1 MIVAGAEKMKVSVQQ
16 STMVRPSSDTP
27 NRILW
32 SSDLDLLVPMFH
44 VQTVY
49 FYKPNGSSMFFETQ
63 VLKDALSDVLVPFY
77 PAAGRMGKNDDG
89 RIEIHCNGEGI
100 LFVEAET
107 SCFIDD
113 LGDFTDSSKL
123 LPSCPGGRLFR
134 WDLFIST
141 RRVAGIHCLAVI
153 KNNMLLCYELFIFHG
168 TQNRIPPDL
177 PFFLDHALKI
187 HSDMD
192 FI

>member
-1 MIVAGAEKMKVSVQQ
+1 MIVAGAEKMKVNVQQ
-16 STMVRPSSDTP
+16 STMVRPSRDTP

-77 PAAGRMGKNDDG
+77 PAAGRMGKNEDG

-123 LPSCPGGRLFR
+123 LPLVPEVDYSGG
-134 WDLFIST
+134 ISSYPL
-141 RRVAGIHCLAVI
+141 VVLQVFDPLPC
-153 KNNMLLCYELFIFHG
+153 CY
-168 TQNRIPPDL
+168 
-177 PFFLDHALKI
+177 
-187 HSDMD
+187 
-192 FI
+192 

>member
-1 MIVAGAEKMKVSVQQ
+1 MKVSVQQ
-16 STMVRPSSDTP
+16 STMVRPSRDTP

-77 PAAGRMGKNDDG
+77 PAAGRMGKNEDG

-123 LPSCPGGRLFR
+123 LPLVPEVDYSGGISSYPLVVLQVSIALLLLRIICYCATSYSYFMAPKIEFR
-134 WDLFIST
+134 RIFLSFST
-141 RRVAGIHCLAVI
+141 MH
-153 KNNMLLCYELFIFHG
+153 
-168 TQNRIPPDL
+168 
-177 PFFLDHALKI
+177 
-187 HSDMD
+187 
-192 FI
+192 

>member
-1 MIVAGAEKMKVSVQQ
+1 
-16 STMVRPSSDTP
+16 MVRPSSDTP

-89 RIEIHCNGEGI
+89 RIEIHSRSCCPLVPEVDYSGGI
-100 LFVEAET
+100 
-107 SCFIDD
+107 
-113 LGDFTDSSKL
+113 SSYPLVVLQVSIAL
-123 LPSCPGGRLFR
+123 LSLRIICYCAMSYSYFMAPKIEFR
-134 WDLFIST
+134 
-141 RRVAGIHCLAVI
+141 R
-153 KNNMLLCYELFIFHG
+153 IF
-168 TQNRIPPDL
+168 L
-177 PFFLDHALKI
+177 SF
-187 HSDMD
+187 
-192 FI
+192 